1 MSLLDDVMRAATA
14 TSGAPAGAHP
24 ELDLVQQLLSH
35 HGGVQGL
42 ADAFTRGGL
51 GAQVQSWISSGAN
64 LPISG
69 EQLASLLGSGQ
80 LGAMLQN
87 AAGGAGVSH
96 QEMFSRLARV
106 LPMAIDHLTPNGQ
119 VAPHGGGG
127 FDLGAL
133 AASVFGPR

>member
-1 MSLLDDVMRAATA
+1 MSLLDDVMRAAQA
-14 TSGAPAGAHP
+14 TSPAPAGAHP

-51 GAQVQSWISSGAN
+51 GAQVQSWIGTGSN

-69 EQLASLLGSGQ
+69 AQLASLIGSGQ

-87 AAGGAGVSH
+87 MAGGAGVGRD
-96 QEMFSRLARV
+96 EMLSRLARV

-119 VAPHGGGG
+119 VAPHAGG

>member
-1 MSLLDDVMRAATA
+1 MSLLDDVMRAAQA
-14 TSGAPAGAHP
+14 TSPTPSAHP
-24 ELDLVQQLLSH
+24 ELDMVQQLLSH

-51 GAQVQSWISSGAN
+51 GQQVQSWIGTGAN

-69 EQLASLLGSGQ
+69 AQLASLLGSGQ
-80 LGAMLQN
+80 LGSLLQN
-87 AAGGAGVSH
+87 MAGGAGVSH
-96 QEMFSRLARV
+96 DEMLSRLARV

-119 VAPHGGGG
+119 VAPQGAGG

-133 AASVFGPR
+133 AASVFGRR